1 MVEYLLA
8 DEGPGDGGVA
18 VIPESHKANLP
29 CPQSIKGWERYKEH
43 VVDVQVK
50 AGDAVILYRDSHG
63 TLPWNG
69 DHQRRALLNK
79 LSAGFQASSAG
90 AHEIAY
96 PAYIEDMK
104 EEERSV
110 VKAPS
115 VWRN

>member
-1 MVEYLLA
+1 MSTQRLGTPSYLPSQL
-8 DEGPGDGGVA
+8 
-18 VIPESHKANLP
+18 
-29 CPQSIKGWERYKEH
+29 
-43 VVDVQVK
+43 
-50 AGDAVILYRDSHG
+50 SHG
-63 TLPWNG
+63 TLPWN
-69 DHQRRALLNK
+69 DQRRALLNK

>member
-1 MVEYLLA
+1 MIFTEALT
-8 DEGPGDGGVA
+8 
-18 VIPESHKANLP
+18 
-29 CPQSIKGWERYKEH
+29 
-43 VVDVQVK
+43 
-50 AGDAVILYRDSHG
+50 HG
-63 TLPWNG
+63 NLPWNG
-69 DHQRRALLNK
+69 AHQRRALLNQF
-79 LSAGFQASSAG
+79 SAGFQAYSAG

>member
-1 MVEYLLA
+1 MSTQRL
-8 DEGPGDGGVA
+8 GTP
-18 VIPESHKANLP
+18 SSLP
-29 CPQSIKGWERYKEH
+29 SQ
-43 VVDVQVK
+43 
-50 AGDAVILYRDSHG
+50 LSHG

-79 LSAGFQASSAG
+79 LSAGFYASSAG

-96 PAYIEDMK
+96 PAYIENMK

>member
-1 MVEYLLA
+1 MPTV
-8 DEGPGDGGVA
+8 
-18 VIPESHKANLP
+18 HKGLGAL
-29 CPQSIKGWERYKEH
+29 QGARRR
-43 VVDVQVK
+43 VQVK

-69 DHQRRALLNK
+69 DHQRRALLYK
-79 LSAGFQASSAG
+79 FSPGFQAYSAG